1 MGAGVVHHSSEVPAW
16 YRRDATAHHHSR
28 SPISASEHFSNLPMP
43 KALTVDL
50 HHLARFVNTTLLA
63 LPVVF
68 FAAGYFFSFWF
79 HFLTVSSLFL
89 LIVNFFYRH
98 VQKQHTLLGNFGI
111 LGQARYLIESV
122 GPEFRQYLFLNDR
135 EERPFNRAE
144 RSEIY
149 RKAKDVDSAGSFG
162 TLLDYGAGEVKLR
175 HSMFPTRE
183 ADVLPFR
190 VTFGEARGVAR
201 PYTIGRPM
209 IISAM
214 SYGALGSPA
223 VRALARGAARA
234 GIPMN
239 TGEGGHPKYPFME
252 DCDLIFQLGT
262 AKFGARH
269 GDGSLDEDKLREL
282 AAHEQVRMIE
292 IKFSQ
297 GAKPGKGGLLPA
309 EKITREIAD
318 LRGVPMGEEVV
329 SPPYHTECR
338 DLESTVTFIARVQDL
353 VEIPV
358 GIKMCVGS
366 LDEVAD
372 FVEEMKRRDR
382 FPDFITIDGGEGGT
396 GAAPTAF
403 MDRLGMP
410 LYTALHGVVSI
421 LENKGVRDRVHI
433 LAAGKLV
440 NAGRMLTAFALGADA
455 CYTARGFMF
464 AIGCIQAR
472 ECGNNTCPVGITT
485 HDRSL
490 QNGFDIEAKSL
501 RVEHYVRNTVHE
513 LEQMFIATGKR
524 RPGDLSP
531 RDLYIPTGS
540 DLWRSIPAN
549 TGAPLPDAT
558 DDSQNS

>member
-1 MGAGVVHHSSEVPAW
+1 MA
-16 YRRDATAHHHSR
+16 
-28 SPISASEHFSNLPMP
+28 

-50 HHLARFVNTTLLA
+50 HHLARFVNTTLVI
-63 LPVVF
+63 LPVIF
-68 FAAGYFFSFWF
+68 FAVGYYVSFWF
-79 HFLTVSSLFL
+79 HFLTVASLFL

-149 RKAKDVDSAGSFG
+149 RKAKNVDSAGSFG
-162 TLLDYGAGEVKLR
+162 TLLDYDASEIKLR

-183 ADVLPFR
+183 EDARPFR
-190 VTFGEARGVAR
+190 ITFGEARGVTR
-201 PYTIGRPM
+201 PYTIEQPM

-214 SYGALGSPA
+214 SFGALGSRA

-239 TGEGGHPKYPFME
+239 TGEGGHPKYHLME
-252 DCDLIFQLGT
+252 KADLIFQMGT
-262 AKFGARH
+262 AKFGVRH
-269 GDGSLDEDKLREL
+269 EDGSLDEDKLREL
-282 AAHEQVRMIE
+282 AAHDQIRMIE

-309 EKITREIAD
+309 EKITKEIAK
-318 LRGVPMGEEVV
+318 LRNIPIGEDAV
-329 SPPYHTECR
+329 SPPYHSECR
-338 DLESTVTFIARVQDL
+338 DLATTVAFIARIQDL
-353 VEIPV
+353 VDIPV

-372 FVEEMKRRDR
+372 LIREMKRSDR

-403 MDRLGMP
+403 MDRIGMP
-410 LYTALHGVVSI
+410 LYPALHGVVKI
-421 LENKGVRDRVHI
+421 LENEKVRDRVRV

-440 NAGRMLTAFALGADA
+440 NAGRQLIAFALGADA
-455 CYTARGFMF
+455 CYTARGFML
-464 AIGCIQAR
+464 ALGCIQAR
-472 ECGNNTCPVGITT
+472 ECGSNTCPVGITT

-490 QNGFDIEAKSL
+490 QNGFDIETKSR
-501 RVEHYVRNTVHE
+501 RVEHYVHNTVHD
-513 LEQMFIATGKR
+513 LQQMLVATGKR
-524 RPGDLSP
+524 CPSQLSL

-540 DLWRSIPAN
+540 DLWQAIPVAPEN
-549 TGAPLPDAT
+549 APLASASDLLTP
-558 DDSQNS
+558 